1 MAEELNEDDFHAE
14 DFSTA
19 TEFEAFIAQIQGK
32 TGKKI
37 LESLIYFCSHRRL
50 HQEIWPSGHGS

>member
-19 TEFEAFIAQIQGK
+19 TEFEAFVAQIQGK
-32 TGKKI
+32 TSK
-37 LESLIYFCSHRRL
+37 
-50 HQEIWPSGHGS
+50 